1 MASTHSAELARAL
14 QEGHEEAVEVN
25 QRSLIEKILARYSG
39 EYTVFRELS
48 QNADDAQASA
58 VQIHFQTARQVP
70 VTALTTGPITRI
82 VIKNDGIVF
91 RDEDWRRLKTIAD
104 GQPNVESIG
113 AFGVGFY
120 SIWSLSD
127 QPLVVSGEI

>member
-25 QRSLIEKILARYSG
+25 QVRLSDEPLPDTQLTRSHGQQRSLIEKILARYSG

-70 VTALTTGPITRI
+70 VTALTTEPITRI

-91 RDEDWRRLKTIAD
+91 RDE
-104 GQPNVESIG
+104 GQ
-113 AFGVGFY
+113 
-120 SIWSLSD
+120 SL
-127 QPLVVSGEI
+127 QRAGKGGNR